1 MLLLFV
7 KSCAKLYHNVFIRG
21 FYMVF
26 NFQWSDS
33 KKGNYAIRRKHTN
46 SKPAGKE
53 IEPKNKTQT
62 SATHLFILVDK
73 NDTDSMVNL
82 YRINQILK
90 TITYDFR
97 ITGTDKKLKT
107 PYLTKEDIEKV
118 LSNIEQYKNE
128 TIIIK
133 KASSPLT
140 IKKGE
145 GINQLHKKWL
155 KIIKTIET
163 ERKEEH
169 SDFSKSNDLKS
180 IINNLIKS
188 LTIKKQYEKKKLDT
202 EKKIKQLK
210 KDLLETELT
219 INKEIELLEKMS
231 FNIYKKY
238 DKDIQYNSGEGA
250 YNFQDYLE
258 MLYPIAKKEKQRKE
272 RNKRQGIY
280 RDRKNAKKRKT

>member
-1 MLLLFV
+1 
-7 KSCAKLYHNVFIRG
+7 
-21 FYMVF
+21 MVF